1 MFMELTHTVF
11 DDLLKKKKNGPLGR
25 VPGCS
30 SQTSFHVSFRVGL
43 GKVGESGF
51 VFTASVSW

>member
-11 DDLLKKKKNGPLGR
+11 DDLLKKKNGPLGR